1 MAHAVRQRR
10 RPGRVSPRLLTLGGS
25 GVLTLLVAG
34 VLGWNSWQS
43 QRTEQVALHHYL
55 NGVWATEVERWDR
68 AVEEFAAAGSFR
80 DAPQRR
86 AQAEAN
92 LNQVQERY
100 HEALGEWEAGRPWD
114 TAYLLRQVLVVL
126 PDYQEARRYLEEAR
140 RAIGSLM
147 LVRRT
152 PGLAEEDA
160 ATVVLA
166 TADLG
171 EEQRL
176 AEGLTQASNASFS
189 PDGSWLTY
197 EAVDGGLSTLW
208 LVEVATGTQ
217 QPLVE
222 QVLDFRTHWSSDG
235 SRLLVGWQGAQGWH
249 LSLRTLAD
257 GSERILSRGADFVVG
272 EFSPRTHWVTVWERR
287 GNQWSLLLGNSQDK
301 EPLTTVVPQ
310 ADSIGLLEW
319 AGDEAQ
325 LAYGF
330 FHNGQWRF
338 YVAPPG
344 TADATEVAPGA
355 EYAWVSFRRGHEGF
369 ALWRWQA
376 QIGTLALVTGDAERE
391 LLRGAADAWV
401 RWSPDGRW
409 LVVAEWNG
417 RTWQVALWPISIT
430 GEPGERILLAEGV
443 DDADALF
450 ADGQPHLLYR
460 VWQEGR
466 WSLMVRDLPSG
477 ESHTLLAETLDAHG
491 RWTPDGNHVLLWW
504 LDPPTE
510 GEAPPSGRFAVG
522 DARTGRRLLLAPTTT
537 SVQGGFA
544 RDGSKMAFATQGAS
558 ESRAWVANPDG
569 TGLLELD
576 RQSYRIYWAT
586 APFEFGPRL
595 Q

>member
-1 MAHAVRQRR
+1 M
-10 RPGRVSPRLLTLGGS
+10 
-25 GVLTLLVAG
+25 LTLLVAG
-34 VLGWNSWQS
+34 VLGWNTWQS
-43 QRTEQVALHHYL
+43 QRTQQVAQQHYL
-55 NGVWATEVERWDR
+55 NGVWAAEVERWDR

-86 AQAEAN
+86 AQAEAS

-100 HEALGEWEAGRPWD
+100 REALTEWEAGRPWD
-114 TAYLLRQVLVVL
+114 AAYLLRQVLVVL
-126 PDYQEARRYLEEAR
+126 PDYQEAQRYLDEAR
-140 RAIGSLM
+140 HALGSLL

-152 PGLAEEDA
+152 PGVAEEDA

-171 EEQRL
+171 NEQRL
-176 AEGLTQASNASFS
+176 AEGLTQAGNASFS
-189 PDGSWLTY
+189 PDGEWLTY

-208 LVEVATGTQ
+208 LVEVATGNQ
-217 QPLVE
+217 QALVE
-222 QVLDFRTHWSSDG
+222 QALDFRSHWSSDG
-235 SRLLVGWQGAQGWH
+235 SRLLVGWQGTQGWH

-257 GSERILSRGADFVVG
+257 GSERILSRGADFAVG
-272 EFSPRTHWVTVWERR
+272 EFSPHTRWVTVWERR
-287 GNQWSLLLGNSQDK
+287 GNQWSLLLGKSEGK
-301 EPLTTVVPQ
+301 EALITVVPQ

-319 AGDEAQ
+319 ASDEGQ

-330 FHNGQWRF
+330 FQNGEWRF

-344 TADATEVAPGA
+344 TTESPEIAPGA
-355 EYAWVSFRRGHEGF
+355 DYAWVSFRPHHETF
-369 ALWRWQA
+369 AIWRWQK
-376 QIGTLALVTGDAERE
+376 QIGTLALATGEMERE

-409 LVVAEWNG
+409 LVVAAWNG
-417 RTWQVALWPISIT
+417 RTWELSLWPISVT
-430 GEPGERILLAEGV
+430 GSPGEPILLAEGV

-450 ADGQPHLLYR
+450 AEAQARLLYR
-460 VWQEGR
+460 LWQGGR
-466 WSLMVRDLPSG
+466 WNLMVRDLSSG

-504 LDPPTE
+504 LDPPSE
-510 GEAPPSGRFAVG
+510 GAAPSGGSFALG
-522 DARTGRRLLLAPTTT
+522 DARTGRRLLLTPPTTF
-537 SVQGGFA
+537 VQGGFA
-544 RDGSKMAFATQGAS
+544 RDGSKMAFATQGA
-558 ESRAWVANPDG
+558 ESRTWVANPDG

-586 APFEFGPRL
+586 APFEFGPRI